1 MITINTVST
10 LPANGNPPM
19 FFAANK
25 DLDST
30 QDKIQQY
37 KSKQSKHIKCCWEN
51 DNAAYY
57 NAAYGYNAGCQG
69 GERHNSKVE
78 EGSGKSAKDC

>member
-10 LPANGNPPM
+10 LPANNNPLM
-19 FFAANK
+19 FFATKK

-37 KSKQSKHIKCCWEN
+37 KPKQPQHIKCCWEN
-51 DNAAYY
+51 DNAVYC
-57 NAAYGYNAGCQG
+57 NAAYDYNADKLQKHCMAPISG
-69 GERHNSKVE
+69 R
-78 EGSGKSAKDC
+78 EG